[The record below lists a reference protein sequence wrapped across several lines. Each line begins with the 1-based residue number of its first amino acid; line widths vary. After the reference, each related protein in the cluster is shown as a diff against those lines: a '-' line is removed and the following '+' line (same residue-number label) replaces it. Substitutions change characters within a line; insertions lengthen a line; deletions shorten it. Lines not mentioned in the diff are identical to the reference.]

1 MLYNIIYTKKSL
13 INYKILMNKMK
24 NKKYQTV
31 ETILKL
37 NIKIVERGKIDTPS
51 TQIHDPSL
59 SWLGTGTLI
68 KSGRV
73 KLVLQAQ
80 TSLFS
85 EMMQLCK

>member
-1 MLYNIIYTKKSL
+1 MLYNIIYTKESL

-24 NKKYQTV
+24 NKKYHTV
-31 ETILKL
+31 ETIPKL
-37 NIKIVERGKIDTPS
+37 NIKIVERGKIDTPN

-73 KLVLQAQ
+73 KLVLQ
-80 TSLFS
+80 SLFS